1 LHRAVLRRLVPGPAA
16 GRHDSSGEEAPAPLY
31 QVALLPGV
39 GAMLAGTARLLW
51 PPAAWIRLRYGPL
64 PPGGVLRGRMV
75 HLARLWGPSAGR

>member
-1 LHRAVLRRLVPGPAA
+1 
-16 GRHDSSGEEAPAPLY
+16 
-31 QVALLPGV
+31 
-39 GAMLAGTARLLW
+39 MLAGTARLLW